1 MAALELTDALWA
13 ALIARTALSEQAG
26 GPGFYGVRSTKVF
39 CDFGCPSPRPRREN
53 VRLFASVAEAEAA
66 GFRRCKRCAKRAEKA
81 VSHSATPDQAM

>member
-1 MAALELTDALWA
+1 MAALELTDAFWA

-26 GPGFYGVRSTKVF
+26 SPGFYGVRSTKVF

-81 VSHSATPDQAM
+81 VSHSATPEQAM

>member
-13 ALIARTALSEQAG
+13 ALIARTTLSAQEG
-26 GPGFYGVRSTKVF
+26 GPGFYGVLSTKVF

-53 VRLFASVAEAEAA
+53 VRLFASAAEAEEA

-81 VSHSATPDQAM
+81 LSHSATENHAI